1 MQPATNKNLAIV
13 GYGKMGKLIEQLAP
27 QFGFDVKLK
36 LDVADNPHGQGI
48 TAATFSGI
56 HAAIEFSTPETA
68 PENLTKL
75 AELRV
80 PTVTGTTGWT
90 NRLAQVTSAVDSNG
104 SGLVWSPNFSVGV
117 AVFRRLVA
125 AAAELLRN
133 EDAYGAWAWE
143 IHHDQKKDAPS
154 GTLLHLVEAMKSA
167 GYKRAIDVSSNR
179 AGLHPGTHEIGFDS
193 GADTITLRHTARN
206 REGFASGALKSA
218 QWIMGRTG
226 VHTFEEVLFGIDKQF
241 QGE

>member
-36 LDVADNPHGQGI
+36 LDITDNAHGQGI
-48 TAATFSGI
+48 TGNAFKGI
-56 HAAIEFSTPETA
+56 DAAIEFSTPDTA

-80 PTVTGTTGWT
+80 PTVAGTTGWT
-90 NRLAQVTSAVDSNG
+90 DQLARVTSAVNSNG
-104 SGLVWSPNFSVGV
+104 AGLVWSPNFSVGV

-125 AAAELLRN
+125 AAAELLSN
-133 EDAYGAWAWE
+133 QDAYGAWAWE
-143 IHHDQKKDAPS
+143 IHHNQKKDAPS

-167 GYKRAIDVSSNR
+167 GYNRPIDVGSNR
-179 AGLHPGTHEIGFDS
+179 AGMHPGTHEIGFDS
-193 GADTITLRHTARN
+193 AADTITLRHTARN

-226 VHTFEEVLFGIDKQF
+226 VHTFEEVLFGT
-241 QGE
+241 EA